1 MADMSANKELPGTGD
16 PSTAPAMDPAH
27 VADRYLAGVQA
38 QLAQARAEQLANILA
53 AAELIADAI
62 AGQGWVHTFG
72 TGHGHMLAEELF
84 YRAGGLARVNPILV
98 PDLML
103 HAGAVASTSAERQT
117 GRAEQIL
124 AEHPVASGDVLIIA
138 SNSGGNPVTIE
149 LAAQARELGARV
161 VALVSRAHAG
171 SARARA
177 VGPNLMDHAD
187 VILDNLGVPGDA
199 SVDVGGRAV
208 GPTSTVLGAA
218 LLQAVVV
225 AAADILHQRGVT
237 PEVWTSANASG
248 GDAANAQLV
257 QRYRD
262 QIPAL

>member
-1 MADMSANKELPGTGD
+1 MSANQQWPAIGD
-16 PSTAPAMDPAH
+16 PSTAPATEPASF
-27 VADRYLAGVQA
+27 ADRYLAGVQA
-38 QLAQARAEQLANILA
+38 QLAQVRDGQLAGVVA
-53 AAELIADAI
+53 AAELIADAL
-62 AGQGWVHTFG
+62 ASDGWVHTFG

-84 YRAGGLARVNPILV
+84 YRAGGLARVNPILL

-103 HAGAVASTSAERQT
+103 HDGAVASTVAERQP

-124 AEHPVASGDVLIIA
+124 AEHPVAPGDVLIIA

-149 LAAQARELGARV
+149 LAAQARAQGAHV
-161 VALVSRAHAG
+161 IALVSRAHAG
-171 SARARA
+171 STRARA

-187 VILDNLGVPGDA
+187 VILDNLGAPGDA
-199 SVDVGGRAV
+199 SIDVSGRAL
-208 GPTSTVLGAA
+208 GPTSTAVGAA

-225 AAADILHQRGVT
+225 AAAVLLNQRGLV

-248 GDAANAQLV
+248 GDAANEQLV

-262 QIPAL
+262 RITAL